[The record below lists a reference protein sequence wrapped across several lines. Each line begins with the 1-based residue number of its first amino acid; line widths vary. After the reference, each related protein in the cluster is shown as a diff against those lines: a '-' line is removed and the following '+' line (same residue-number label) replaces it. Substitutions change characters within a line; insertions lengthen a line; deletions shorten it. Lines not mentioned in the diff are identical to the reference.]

1 MNLHISDDKY
11 LIFFNNIKNILT
23 RHRNEYNILKENTL
37 LFKKRTQELHEIYL
51 KFHYTNYNE
60 KLSRFNVLEKVY
72 FTKKELLEA
81 KNKILNAN
89 KEQDFDHYQLTDFV
103 NSLSDNISEQMFNN
117 NFPWIIDPDKSIV
130 WNVSIYNA
138 IVSTEI
144 DSINNKYDINYD
156 PVKNNISR
164 EELVMDVL
172 NSIKSEIL
180 IIFQSSHY
188 SYNEEEFNAIL
199 NKIRKDYTNMILYN
213 NSTEKFIIVD
223 VRKYINKLRKSR
235 EDI

>member
-23 RHRNEYNILKENTL
+23 RHQNEYKILKENNL
-37 LFKKRTQELHEIYL
+37 LFKKRTEELNEVYL

-81 KNKILNAN
+81 KNKVLNAN
-89 KEQDFDHYQLTDFV
+89 KEQDFDHYQVTDLI
-103 NSLSDNISEQMFNN
+103 NALSDNISEQMFNN
-117 NFPWIIDPDKSIV
+117 NFPWIINPDKSIV

-138 IVSTEI
+138 IISTEI

-164 EELVMDVL
+164 EELVLDVL

-188 SYNEEEFNAIL
+188 SYDKEEFNAVL
-199 NKIRKDYTNMILYN
+199 NKIRRDYNNMILYDN
-213 NSTEKFIIVD
+213 VPEKFIIVD
-223 VRKYINKLRKSR
+223 VRKYINKLRK
-235 EDI
+235 EKKH

>member
-1 MNLHISDDKY
+1 MNLHVNDEKY

-23 RHRNEYNILKENTL
+23 RHQNEYKILKENNL
-37 LFKKRTQELHEIYL
+37 LFKKRTEELNEVYL

-81 KNKILNAN
+81 KNKVLNAN
-89 KEQDFDHYQLTDFV
+89 KEQDFDHYQVTDLI
-103 NSLSDNISEQMFNN
+103 NALSDNISEQIFNN
-117 NFPWIIDPDKSIV
+117 NFPWIINPDKSIV

-138 IVSTEI
+138 IISTEI

-164 EELVMDVL
+164 EELVLDVL

-188 SYNEEEFNAIL
+188 SYDKEEFNAVL
-199 NKIRKDYTNMILYN
+199 NKIRRDYNNMILYDN
-213 NSTEKFIIVD
+213 VPEKFIIVD
-223 VRKYINKLRKSR
+223 VRKYINKLRK
-235 EDI
+235 EKKH

>member
-23 RHRNEYNILKENTL
+23 RHQNEYKILKENNL
-37 LFKKRTQELHEIYL
+37 LFKKRTEELNEVYL

-81 KNKILNAN
+81 KNKVLNAN
-89 KEQDFDHYQLTDFV
+89 KEQDFDHYQVTDLI
-103 NSLSDNISEQMFNN
+103 NALSDNISEQMFNN
-117 NFPWIIDPDKSIV
+117 NFPWIINPDKSIV

-138 IVSTEI
+138 IISTEI

-164 EELVMDVL
+164 EELVLDVL

-188 SYNEEEFNAIL
+188 SYNEEEFNAVL
-199 NKIRKDYTNMILYN
+199 NKIRRDYNNMILYDN
-213 NSTEKFIIVD
+213 VPEKFIIVD
-223 VRKYINKLRKSR
+223 VRKYINKLRK
-235 EDI
+235 EKKH

>member
-37 LFKKRTQELHEIYL
+37 LFKKRTQELHEVYL

-199 NKIRKDYTNMILYN
+199 NKIRRDYNNMILYDN
-213 NSTEKFIIVD
+213 VPEKFIIVD
-223 VRKYINKLRKSR
+223 VRKYINKLRK
-235 EDI
+235 EKKH

>member
-23 RHRNEYNILKENTL
+23 RHRNEYKILKENNL
-37 LFKKRTQELHEIYL
+37 LFKKRTEELNEVYL

-81 KNKILNAN
+81 KNKVLNAN
-89 KEQDFDHYQLTDFV
+89 KEQNFDHYQVTDLI
-103 NSLSDNISEQMFNN
+103 NALSDNISEQMFNN
-117 NFPWIIDPDKSIV
+117 NFPWIINPDKSIV

-138 IVSTEI
+138 IISTEI

-164 EELVMDVL
+164 EELVLDVL

-188 SYNEEEFNAIL
+188 SYDKEEFNAVL
-199 NKIRKDYTNMILYN
+199 NKIRRDYTNMILYN

-223 VRKYINKLRKSR
+223 VRKYINKLRK
-235 EDI
+235 EKKH